1 MLRFLTVPKDSPE
14 ANILFTEFTDHD
26 GLLDALRWSLAN
38 ARVMLQAHTN
48 RRTAAFVAF
57 YDNWNVA
64 IWPRKI
70 FTPDEYQALRMM
82 FGDMRRM
89 LGYHILRTIIGEDE
103 EVTMAALLASGWQ
116 QDGVYRKISRTPE
129 GVYRDG
135 LILSFD
141 DTHPEKAPD
150 EGAKEDSHELRDGH
164 VQQAQ
169 AETDHHPEPDAG
181 ASRAPDDADPLH
193 AAVDADESA
202 EPGAIWPF

>member
-1 MLRFLTVPKDSPE
+1 MLRFLTVQKDSPE

-26 GLLDALRWSLAN
+26 ALLEALRWSLAN
-38 ARVMLQAHTN
+38 ARIMLQAHTN
-48 RRTAAFVAF
+48 RHTAAFIAF

-70 FTPDEYQALRMM
+70 FTPDEYQALRTM

-89 LGYHILRTIIGEDE
+89 LGYHILRTIIGEEE

-116 QDGVYRKISRTPE
+116 QDGVYRKLTRTQE
-129 GVYRDG
+129 GIYRDG

-141 DTHPEKAPD
+141 DTHPIPEEAPD
-150 EGAKEDSHELRDGH
+150 ELRDGH

-193 AAVDADESA
+193 AAEYADESA